1 MKNHLRVDSV
11 KVFEEDALKL
21 ELLQKAHG
29 IKGKGEAYRKAV
41 DFMLRYHE
49 LHTATLAAI
58 NCLAKEVREGN
69 TKTDERLED
78 LYFKINTFNAQKQ

>member
-29 IKGKGEAYRKAV
+29 IKGKGEAYRKSV

-49 LHTATLAAI
+49 LHTTMLAAI
-58 NCLAKEVREGN
+58 KDLTKEVREGN
-69 TKTDERLED
+69 QKTDERLED
-78 LYFKINTFNAQKQ
+78 LYFKINTINAQK

>member
-1 MKNHLRVDSV
+1 MRTHIRVDSV

-49 LHTATLAAI
+49 LHTTMLAAV
-58 NCLAKEVREGN
+58 NALTKEVRDGN
-69 TKTDERLED
+69 GKTNEHLED
-78 LYFKINTFNAQKQ
+78 LYFKINTVTAQK